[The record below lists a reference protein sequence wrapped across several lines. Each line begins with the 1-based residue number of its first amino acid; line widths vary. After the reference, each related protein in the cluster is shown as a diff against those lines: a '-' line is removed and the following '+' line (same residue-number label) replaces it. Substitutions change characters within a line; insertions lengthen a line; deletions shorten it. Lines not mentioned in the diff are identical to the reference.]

1 MTLILMYIYDLW
13 IHLKQWNYKQFRVNT
28 RNIYEMDAPEEEVSL
43 TCYTNY
49 RGPLLRS
56 MP

>member
-1 MTLILMYIYDLW
+1 MTLMFMYIHDLW
-13 IHLKQWNYKQFRVNT
+13 IHLKQWNYKQFRVKT

-43 TCYTNY
+43 TFYTDY

>member
-1 MTLILMYIYDLW
+1 MFMYIHDLW
-13 IHLKQWNYKQFRVNT
+13 IHLKQWNYKQFRVKT

-43 TCYTNY
+43 TFYTDY